1 MIKYI
6 CHNCQDLECETSVC
20 PVCGNRTEI
29 LESAVFYCPH
39 CEAPSYDSICSVC
52 GSECDSIGT
61 DLRPVFPQE
70 RLLLEILLGE
80 PFKYANSSVWNVG
93 SNRYVIDGVKK
104 NISYKELREKNNPI
118 NVIEELKKHEY
129 NNIQYIDGFHNSKT
143 IVNFIKINKAHLN
156 VITHE
161 AIEYIREISDGKTEA
176 EMFVSFSGGKD
187 STVTSDLVLNALG
200 KNIIH
205 IYGDT
210 TLEYPTSEIYVR
222 RFRKT
227 HPLIPLL
234 TAKNKDQDFNNLCEV
249 IGPPSRV
256 MRWCCTVFKTGA
268 ITKKIDSTFK
278 DVKQLLT
285 FQGIRRNESLSRSK
299 YDRDSNESKIKKQI
313 SANPIIDWLD
323 FDVWLYLI
331 SNNVDFNDA
340 YKQGF
345 SRVGCW
351 CCPNNSAWSEFL
363 SSIYMNEEY
372 TKFRNILYTFAE
384 KIGKPDWK
392 VYIDD
397 GEWPHPGQAVM
408 KTLTDITSY
417 TEYVKELSQ
426 LFQEED
432 DVVIDEPV
440 KVNVKDYSK
449 EKFLSEVYISEKE
462 YTNICNLLKLKKNII
477 LQGAPGVGKTYTA
490 KRLAYSLLEKV
501 DTERVQMVQ
510 FHQSYSYEDFIEG
523 YRPTEGS
530 FKLSK
535 GIFYNFCKKAAE
547 DDKENKYYFIIDEI
561 NRGNLSK
568 IFGELFMLI
577 ESDKRNQEL
586 PLLYSGD
593 KFKVP
598 SNVYIIGL
606 MNTADRSLAML
617 DYALRRRFA
626 FYTMNPGFDTEGF
639 ISYKNSL
646 NNEKFNK
653 LIYTIEQLNKEIAN
667 DESLGEGFEI
677 GHSYFCNY
685 KEMTDDILYNIIEYE
700 LIPLLKEYWFDEP
713 SKVRDWSNKLRGNL

>member
-1 MIKYI
+1 MNEFKWEAFYNEMACKLLNFKNNRNELVEVVKRSFAENSISMPTMERGELFDIDPFTIFGTFNRQITDKNRIKLANSYRKYLSVNTQTPDSFLGLPVLNNQNATFYWFVGDRGEHDIDDLWNLFEYALKYSAEQSDENCHMFIKYF
-6 CHNCQDLECETSVC
+6 DLCVNKK
-20 PVCGNRTEI
+20 GNGNSKITMALFWI
-29 LESAVFYCPH
+29 NPSFYLNLD
-39 CEAPSYDSICSVC
+39 SKNVWYIYDSKQLPEKFVK
-52 GSECDSIGT
+52 T
-61 DLRPVFPQE
+61 LPVFKTS
-70 RLLLEILLGE
+70 IKTNGE
-80 PFKYANSSVWNVG
+80 TYLAVVNKLHEFVSSSGSKFKDFKMLSHEAWRYAN
-93 SNRYVIDGVKK
+93 
-104 NISYKELREKNNPI
+104 EI
-118 NVIEELKKHEY
+118 NELKKEHKQSEINNDVLANESVDSIRYWIYSPGENSIKWEEFY
-129 NNIQYIDGFHNSKT
+129 NNGVMGIGWGDIGDLTLFKSK
-143 IVNFIKINKAHLN
+143 N
-156 VITHE
+156 
-161 AIEYIREISDGKTEA
+161 D
-176 EMFVSFSGGKD
+176 
-187 STVTSDLVLNALG
+187 
-200 KNIIH
+200 
-205 IYGDT
+205 
-210 TLEYPTSEIYVR
+210 
-222 RFRKT
+222 
-227 HPLIPLL
+227 
-234 TAKNKDQDFNNLCEV
+234 
-249 IGPPSRV
+249 
-256 MRWCCTVFKTGA
+256 MRLA
-268 ITKKIDSTFK
+268 ITEKVDQSTSNKNAAHATWQFVHEMKPGDIIFVKKGMYKLVGRGVVESDYYFDDS
-278 DVKQLLT
+278 V
-285 FQGIRRNESLSRSK
+285 E
-299 YDRDSNESKIKKQI
+299 DS
-313 SANPIIDWLD
+313 
-323 FDVWLYLI
+323 
-331 SNNVDFNDA
+331 
-340 YKQGF
+340 YKNL
-345 SRVGCW
+345 R
-351 CCPNNSAWSEFL
+351 
-363 SSIYMNEEY
+363 
-372 TKFRNILYTFAE
+372 
-384 KIGKPDWK
+384 K
-392 VYIDD
+392 VNWTHN

-417 TEYVKELSQ
+417 TEYVKELSL
-426 LFQEED
+426 LFQEDD

-626 FYTMNPGFDTEGF
+626 FYTMKPGFETEGF
-639 ISYKNSL
+639 VNYKNSL
-646 NNEKFNK
+646 NNEKFSK
-653 LIYTIEQLNKEIAN
+653 LVYIVEQLNKEIFN
-667 DESLGEGFEI
+667 DEALGEGFEI

-685 KEMTDDILYNIIEYE
+685 KEMTDDILYNIVEYE

-713 SKVRDWSNKLRGNL
+713 SKVRDWTNKLRGIL